1 MWQGQLQKPSAF
13 SSQLALL
20 VANASGATGDH
31 LCTKALTP
39 DWHPDTAPTERAC
52 MQWRAPQQRVL
63 VFLLSQTSTRASLT
77 GSRSSQIWKK
87 KKKVRPSLGLIREA
101 RDLGKWLPHH
111 AKAAHPPWMR
121 DARYLVPAEVWA
133 AVNNLHLSERP
144 DRL

>member
-1 MWQGQLQKPSAF
+1 MYAVEG
-13 SSQLALL
+13 
-20 VANASGATGDH
+20 T
-31 LCTKALTP
+31 
-39 DWHPDTAPTERAC
+39 PTEGAGL
-52 MQWRAPQQRVL
+52 P
-63 VFLLSQTSTRASLT
+63 SLPNFHT
-77 GSRSSQIWKK
+77 CFPDRIKKQPDMEK